1 MTAIL
6 LLAGVHV
13 HAVPVQSPAD
23 QPRVDSDSAIAVE
36 GCSALPNY
44 NNATNIAGPWNI
56 RTSRCRNG
64 NDSQESCEIEGLA
77 AGCDVTR
84 SADEKGIERGSL
96 TIVNNSPDTKN
107 ANTLLRCNG
116 ALHTFEAYVP
126 SGAGALDWHAIGINK
141 DPSTGQMEWGLGSQH
156 SHPIQVYRQ
165 YIGSSPSGLILG
177 SQGQTTWAARH
188 SGSGLSS
195 FNHKPFWFLRL
206 LDSETAQ
213 WEDEYETHVRIDGS

>member
-1 MTAIL
+1 MLRASFVTAIL

-84 SADEKGIERGSL
+84 SADEKGIERGSVRRFSFL
-96 TIVNNSPDTKN
+96 AKVEPG
-107 ANTLLRCNG
+107 ANQL
-116 ALHTFEAYVP
+116 
-126 SGAGALDWHAIGINK
+126 AILAHHREQFPRHQK
-141 DPSTGQMEWGLGSQH
+141 RE
-156 SHPIQVYRQ
+156 HPT
-165 YIGSSPSGLILG
+165 PL
-177 SQGQTTWAARH
+177 
-188 SGSGLSS
+188 
-195 FNHKPFWFLRL
+195 
-206 LDSETAQ
+206 Q
-213 WEDEYETHVRIDGS
+213 WRTPHV